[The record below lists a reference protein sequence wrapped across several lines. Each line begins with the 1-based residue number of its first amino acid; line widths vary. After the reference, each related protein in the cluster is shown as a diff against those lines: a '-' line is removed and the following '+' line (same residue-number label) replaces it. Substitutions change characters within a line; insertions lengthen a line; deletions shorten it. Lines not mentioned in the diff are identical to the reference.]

1 MSYDDDNIFAKILR
15 GEAPAC
21 IVEEDAM
28 TLTFMDLMP
37 QSEGH
42 TLIIPKEFAQDI
54 LHVSSEALGHVIRQT
69 QRVAKAVDEAFHPD
83 GVMVAQLNRAPA
95 GQTVFHLHFHVIP
108 RWSGEAMPFMARDMA
123 DPIVLER
130 LAQKIRKYLKKL
142 D

>member
-15 GEAPAC
+15 GEAPAH
-21 IVEEDAM
+21 IVEEDEM
-28 TLTFMDLMP
+28 SLTFMDLMP
-37 QSEGH
+37 QSKGH
-42 TLIIPKEFAQDI
+42 TLIIPKESAQDI
-54 LHVSSEALGHVIRQT
+54 LNVSSEALGHVIRQT

-123 DPIVLER
+123 DPDDLQINAE
-130 LAQKIRKYLKKL
+130 KIRKYLINIV
-142 D
+142 

>member
-15 GEAPAC
+15 GEAPAY

-28 TLTFMDLMP
+28 SLTFMDLMP

-42 TLIIPKEFAQDI
+42 TLIIPKESAQDI

-130 LAQKIRKYLKKL
+130 HAAKIRKYLKNI

>member
-15 GEAPAC
+15 REAPAYV
-21 IVEEDAM
+21 VEEDAM
-28 TLTFMDLMP
+28 SLTFMDLMP

-42 TLIIPKEFAQDI
+42 TLIIPKESAQDI

-130 LAQKIRKYLKKL
+130 HAAKIRKYLKNI

>member
-15 GEAPAC
+15 GEAPAY

-28 TLTFMDLMP
+28 SLTFMDLMP

-42 TLIIPKEFAQDI
+42 TLIIPKESAQDI

-130 LAQKIRKYLKKL
+130 HAKKIRKYLINI

>member
-15 GEAPAC
+15 GEAPAYV
-21 IVEEDAM
+21 VEEDAM
-28 TLTFMDLMP
+28 SLTFMDLMP

-42 TLIIPKEFAQDI
+42 TLIIPKEPAQDI

-108 RWSGEAMPFMARDMA
+108 RWSGEAMPFMARDRA

-130 LAQKIRKYLKKL
+130 HAEKIRKYLKKL

>member
-15 GEAPAC
+15 GEAPAYV
-21 IVEEDAM
+21 VEEDSVS
-28 TLTFMDLMP
+28 LTFMDLMP

-42 TLIIPKEFAQDI
+42 TLIIPKESAQDI

-69 QRVAKAVDEAFHPD
+69 QRVAKAVDEAFQPD

-130 LAQKIRKYLKKL
+130 NAEKIRKCLMSI

>member
-15 GEAPAC
+15 GEAPAYV
-21 IVEEDAM
+21 VEEDAM
-28 TLTFMDLMP
+28 SLTFMDLMP

-42 TLIIPKEFAQDI
+42 TLIIPKESAQDI

-83 GVMVAQLNRAPA
+83 GVMVAQLNRARA

-130 LAQKIRKYLKKL
+130 HAAKIRKYLKNI

>member
-15 GEAPAC
+15 GEAPAY

-28 TLTFMDLMP
+28 SLTFMDLMP

-42 TLIIPKEFAQDI
+42 TLIIPKESAQDI

-95 GQTVFHLHFHVIP
+95 GQTAFHLHFHVIP

-130 LAQKIRKYLKKL
+130 HAAKIRKYLKNI

>member
-42 TLIIPKEFAQDI
+42 TLIIPKESAQDI
-54 LHVSSEALGHVIRQT
+54 LHVSPEALGHVIRQT

-83 GVMVAQLNRAPA
+83 GIMVAQLNRAPA

-123 DPIVLER
+123 DPGILER
-130 LAQKIRKYLKKL
+130 NAETIHKYLINI

>member
-15 GEAPAC
+15 GEAPAY

-28 TLTFMDLMP
+28 SLTFMDLMP

-42 TLIIPKEFAQDI
+42 TLIIPKESAQDI

-108 RWSGEAMPFMARDMA
+108 RWSGEAMPFMARDME

-130 LAQKIRKYLKKL
+130 HAQKIHKYLKKL

>member
-28 TLTFMDLMP
+28 SLTFMDLMP

-130 LAQKIRKYLKKL
+130 HAAKIRKYLKNI

>member
-108 RWSGEAMPFMARDMA
+108 RWSGEAMPFMARDRA

-130 LAQKIRKYLKKL
+130 HAAKIRKYLKNI

>member
-15 GEAPAC
+15 GEAPAY

-28 TLTFMDLMP
+28 SLTFMDLMP

-42 TLIIPKEFAQDI
+42 TLIIPKESAQDI

-130 LAQKIRKYLKKL
+130 HAEKIRKYLIHI